1 MLGPSYGVAH
11 VAGMTD
17 GDELLK
23 GLSFALLAAAEL
35 HIDALQL
42 L

>member
-1 MLGPSYGVAH
+1 MLGPRYGVSH
-11 VAGMTD
+11 VAGVTD
-17 GDELLK
+17 GDELLER
-23 GLSFALLAAAEL
+23 LSFALLAATQL